1 MSNAI
6 RLTAGLVVFVLALV
20 VYILT
25 IAPTVALVDSGEL
38 TDAAWSLGN
47 AHPPGFPLFLLLT
60 HPFTRLP
67 FGSVAWGCNLASAV
81 FSAAASGFVALAVG
95 EMLLLPVTGIRDGRK
110 KKRGRKQAEPVPTP
124 FVVIALIMIAAG
136 LLFAFSKTLWAYAT
150 ETEVYALNSAMM
162 AAVAWLM
169 LLWARTRSNAV
180 LYAAALLFGLALG
193 VHHVTI
199 GLTAAAIAVLL
210 TRTAGFSIWRSR
222 RALVGALL
230 ICAGLLVYLY
240 IPIAAAHAPAMNWGN
255 PSTARR
261 VWGHITA
268 EAYRAY
274 LSPSSESLSAQI
286 DRYVRYL
293 IHELG
298 PSRLPLAL
306 LIAAV
311 GFVTLWRRQR
321 TLFLYVILLLLADFA
336 WVVFYPVKND
346 QDAYVIPSF
355 LALVFAFAYG
365 AKRVSE
371 LGREQRW
378 QVALAAAMLI
388 APIVALATAYPLRD
402 RSRFW
407 VARDYTTNAL
417 QAMRSKALLITGD
430 WEMYSPMR
438 YVLDVEKSRA
448 DVAVIETGFLFSD
461 WYHEELERRYPEVMR
476 GCRAESRAVLASLR
490 RFDAQH
496 SLWADANARSELN
509 YRVDDLLMALIAQQL
524 KRGPVY
530 LTVDTALTWDQRDA
544 NFIHRLS
551 TDSDI
556 VPGGI
561 VAEVLPGH
569 AFRDLKPAPI
579 LTRGLLDGTVHYE
592 ADDVVPTE
600 ILPKY
605 RAAFLMR
612 ARYFVLLRRL
622 PEALADYRQAL
633 ALDPDNRTVR
643 GELAAVEARAR

>member
-1 MSNAI
+1 M
-6 RLTAGLVVFVLALV
+6 TVGLVVFVLALI

-47 AHPPGFPLFLLLT
+47 AHPPGFPLFLILT

-67 FGSVAWGCNLASAV
+67 IGSVAWRCNLASAV
-81 FSAAASGFVALAVG
+81 FSAAAAGFVALAAG
-95 EMLLLPVTGIRDGRK
+95 EMLLLPVARKRERRK
-110 KKRGRKQAEPVPTP
+110 KRASKQAEPFAPP
-124 FVVIALIMIAAG
+124 SSVVVLIMIAAG

-169 LLWARTRSNAV
+169 LLWARTRSNAA

-199 GLTAAAIAVLL
+199 GLTAPAIAVLL

-222 RALVGALL
+222 QALIGALL
-230 ICAGLLVYLY
+230 IFAGLLVYLY
-240 IPIAAAHAPAMNWGN
+240 IPIAAAHAPVMNWGN
-255 PSTARR
+255 PTTARR
-261 VWGHITA
+261 VWAHMTA
-268 EAYRAY
+268 AAYRAY
-274 LSPSSESLSAQI
+274 LTPSSESLSAQI
-286 DRYVRYL
+286 GRYL
-293 IHELG
+293 HYIGREVG
-298 PSRLPLAL
+298 PPRLPFAL

-311 GFVTLWRRQR
+311 GITALWRRHR
-321 TLFLYVILLLLADFA
+321 TLFLYVILFLLADFA

-355 LALVFAFAYG
+355 LAVVFAFAYG
-365 AKRVSE
+365 AKTISE
-371 LGREQRW
+371 IGRDPRW
-378 QVALAAAMLI
+378 QVALATAMLI
-388 APIVALATAYPLRD
+388 APLVAFATAYPLRD

-417 QAMRSKALLITGD
+417 QVMRAKPLLITGD

-438 YVLDVEKSRA
+438 YVLDVERSRP
-448 DVAVIETGFLFSD
+448 DVAVIHTGFLLSD
-461 WYHEELERRYPEVMR
+461 WYHEELERRHPELMR
-476 GCRAESRAVLASLR
+476 ACRAQSLAVLVLLR
-490 RFDAQH
+490 RFDARH

-509 YRVDDLLMALIAQQL
+509 YRVDDLLVALIAQQM
-524 KRGPVY
+524 KSGPVY
-530 LTVDTALTWDQRDA
+530 LTVDTALAWDQRDA
-544 NFIHRLS
+544 DFIHRL
-551 TDSDI
+551 TVDNDI
-556 VPGGI
+556 VPDGI
-561 VAEVLPGH
+561 VAEVVPGH
-569 AFRDLKPAPI
+569 AFRDLKPAPMI
-579 LTRGLLDGTVHYE
+579 MRGLADGSVRYE
-592 ADDVVPTE
+592 PDDVVPTE

-612 ARYFVLLRRL
+612 ARYFVLTRRL

-633 ALDPDNRTVR
+633 ALDPDNATVR
-643 GELAAVEARAR
+643 GEMAAVEARAR